1 MANAA
6 KLDTVSETGT
16 DIAVVVAQTPVVV
29 LLDEKKRDDL
39 FAHIRREIDA
49 FTPDIS
55 TAKGRDAIKSFAYK
69 ITRTKT
75 AIDAAG
81 KELNEEAR
89 ARINVV
95 DAARRDARA
104 ELDKLA
110 EQVRKPLTDWE
121 EAEAARVARGQALIE
136 TFKTAAVVTLEDTA
150 ASVRERGT
158 EIWNTSVDA
167 NDIGDDLFAEA
178 SAVKQATVVALK
190 TALARLEKEEADRA
204 ELERLRQEA
213 EERAEQDR
221 LADEAA
227 AREARE
233 AEEARIAEERR
244 VEAEKAEAER
254 LARIEREAAD
264 RARREAEAAKQAEI
278 DAANRRAEEAERA
291 AQAERDR
298 IAAAEAAREAEAE
311 RNRREAEARAA
322 DQAHRSA
329 VMKAAKEAIMTCGVD
344 EEAARKVVLLIR
356 AGEVP
361 HVTLGF

>member
-1 MANAA
+1 MATAA
-6 KLDTVSETGT
+6 LDRVGDEPGT

-110 EQVRKPLTDWE
+110 EQVRKPLTEWE

-136 TFKTAAVVTLEDTA
+136 AFKAAAVVTLEDTA

-158 EIWNTSVDA
+158 EIWNTPVDA
-167 NDIGDDLFAEA
+167 ADIGDDLFAEA

-213 EERAEQDR
+213 EQRAEQDR

-233 AEEARIAEERR
+233 SEEARLAEERR
-244 VEAEKAEAER
+244 VEAERAEAER
-254 LARIEREAAD
+254 LARIEREAAEN
-264 RARREAEAAKQAEI
+264 ARREAEREKQAEI
-278 DAANRRAEEAERA
+278 DAANRRAEEAEA
-291 AQAERDR
+291 AAKAERDR
-298 IAAAEAAREAEAE
+298 IAAEEAARAAEAKRIADE
-311 RNRREAEARAA
+311 QAKREA
-322 DQAHRSA
+322 DQAHRSK

-361 HVTLGF
+361 HVSLEF

>member
-1 MANAA
+1 MASAA
-6 KLDTVSETGT
+6 KLEAVPETGT

-121 EAEAARVARGQALIE
+121 EAEAARVAECDAIINRIVQAG
-136 TFKTAAVVTLEDTA
+136 TVTLDDTA
-150 ASVRERGT
+150 DTVRARGM
-158 EIWNTSVDA
+158 EIWGIQIDA
-167 NDIGDDLFAEA
+167 ERFGDKFE
-178 SAVKQATVVALK
+178 QATRAKAHVVDLLK
-190 TALARLEKEEADRA
+190 TALARLTKEEADRA
-204 ELERLRQEA
+204 ELERLRAEA
-213 EERAEQDR
+213 EERAEADR
-221 LADEAA
+221 RADEEA
-227 AREARE
+227 ARVARE
-233 AEEARIAEERR
+233 AEEARLAEERR

-254 LARIEREAAD
+254 LARIEREAAE
-264 RARREAEAAKQAEI
+264 RARREAEEAKQAEI

-298 IAAAEAAREAEAE
+298 IAAEEAARQAEAKRLADE
-311 RNRREAEARAA
+311 QAKREA
-322 DQAHRSA
+322 DQAHRTA
-329 VMKAAKEAIMTCGVD
+329 VKSAAKTAIMSCGAD
-344 EEAARKVVLLIR
+344 EETARKIVMAII
-356 AGEVP
+356 AGEIPAVK
-361 HVTLGF
+361 LEF